1 MIESIATIAERHNPR
16 LQQIKTSPNAA
27 AMDTEPKEEKLLTF
41 GRPQV
46 GRDFQYPLEI
56 PTPPLPT
63 LK

>member
-1 MIESIATIAERHNPR
+1 
-16 LQQIKTSPNAA
+16 
-27 AMDTEPKEEKLLTF
+27 MDTEPKEEKLLTF